1 MARVADN
8 GDDNCAASADAMT
21 QAMEPMKAGIKA
33 ASAADEYYFAEGCF
47 ITEWSNSPDDPAVSI
62 ARARVE
68 PGRTTRWHCLR
79 DTGER
84 YVLLQGAGRVEI
96 GDLPPQAVGAGDVVV
111 IPPGT
116 RQRITNT
123 GDGDLVF
130 LAICS
135 PRFTAAA
142 YVDAGE

>member
-1 MARVADN
+1 
-8 GDDNCAASADAMT
+8 MT
-21 QAMEPMKAGIKA
+21 PAVEPMNACIKLAGA
-33 ASAADEYYFAEGCF
+33 AKEYYFAEGCF
-47 ITEWSNSPDDPAVSI
+47 ITEWSNSPDDPELSI

-79 DTGER
+79 GTGER
-84 YVLLQGAGRVEI
+84 YVILEGAGRVEI

-111 IPPGT
+111 IPPGA
-116 RQRITNT
+116 RQRIANT

-142 YVDAGE
+142 YVDDEA